1 MSQVGKKTLE
11 HRKGAYKNTGFA
23 REDVRKRREDVVIE
37 IRKTKKE
44 ESLQKRRQFTSDVM
58 DGEEEKSSSTTTA
71 GVVSP
76 SSSLNLSSVWLCV
89 DIFFDSNL
97 LLLLLLEIS
106 TSKTSQRW
114 LLE

>member
-58 DGEEEKSSSTTTA
+58 EGEEEKSSSTATA

-76 SSSLNLSSVWLCV
+76 SSFCTVFCLAAC
-89 DIFFDSNL
+89 
-97 LLLLLLEIS
+97 
-106 TSKTSQRW
+106 
-114 LLE
+114 